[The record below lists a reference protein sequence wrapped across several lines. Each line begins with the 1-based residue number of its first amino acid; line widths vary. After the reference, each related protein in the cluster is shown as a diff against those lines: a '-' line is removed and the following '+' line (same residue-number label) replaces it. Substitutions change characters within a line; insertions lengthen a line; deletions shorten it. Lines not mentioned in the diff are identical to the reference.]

1 MSDFCVKFFLIIPLL
16 FFTGKVFAI
25 TNLICSEEKY
35 LRKVTI
41 SIYQKSNNLVYHE
54 DNVTME
60 NNKFDEFGGFTK
72 IEVTPHLY
80 RIEYNQKKKNFSQT
94 TVINRLTLEMK
105 QYGELDGKYYSNEF
119 KCSLAK
125 PKF

>member
-1 MSDFCVKFFLIIPLL
+1 MKFFLIIPLL
-16 FFTGKVFAI
+16 FFAGKAFAI

-41 SIYQKSNNLVYHE
+41 SIYQKGNNLVYHE
-54 DNVTME
+54 DSVTME

-80 RIEYNQKKKNFSQT
+80 RIEYNQNKKNFSQT

-105 QYGELDGKYYSNEF
+105 QHGELDGKNFFYEF
-119 KCSLAK
+119 KCLLSK